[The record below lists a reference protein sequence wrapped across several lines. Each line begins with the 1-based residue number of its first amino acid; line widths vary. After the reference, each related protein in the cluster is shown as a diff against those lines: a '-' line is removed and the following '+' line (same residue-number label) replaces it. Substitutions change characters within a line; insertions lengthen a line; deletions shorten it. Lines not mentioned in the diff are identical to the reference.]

1 MSLLQLGPVLFGG
14 TPGIIAYLQTKH
26 VLSSRKQCP
35 CGTAMQLQDRN
46 DISDGCRW
54 RCPACRRT
62 LSIRDG
68 SFFSRSRLPLQKWLL
83 LIYWWG
89 RQYPVGDAMEEAEVT
104 EATAIQV
111 LSVTHSSAQFNYY
124 CNVYRCI
131 HGCVM
136 CAVTA

>member
-14 TPGIIAYLQTKH
+14 TPGIIAYLQAKN
-26 VLSSRKQCP
+26 VLSSSKQCS

-54 RCPACRRT
+54 RCPDPQCRNS

-68 SFFSRSRLPLQKWLL
+68 SFFSQSRLPLQKWLL
-83 LIYWWG
+83 LMYWWG
-89 RQYPVGDAMEEAEVT
+89 RQYPVGDAMEEAQVT

-111 LSVTHSSAQFNYY
+111 LSVTHGSALSD
-124 CNVYRCI
+124 
-131 HGCVM
+131 M
-136 CAVTA
+136 